1 MGSSDAVRW
10 GPAEREGRRM
20 QAADLFEQGV
30 RQVEV
35 ARLLGVSR
43 QAVGSGMRRGGRVVV
58 RRLWRGRTG
67 PVRI

>member
-1 MGSSDAVRW
+1 
-10 GPAEREGRRM
+10 M

-30 RQVEV
+30 RQVQV

-43 QAVGSGMRRGGRVVV
+43 QASGSGMRRGGWAVV

-67 PVRI
+67 PARI